1 MAITKIQSESL
12 NLADTYAF
20 TGTVTGAGES
30 NTPIVRV
37 TKSSAQT
44 ISYNTYTTITFDV
57 ENIDTDNAFAS
68 NTFTVPSGKGGKY
81 FISLQVI
88 SDDNFDATLE
98 RLAFLVNGS
107 YQTSGNYFT
116 GSGAD
121 ESQISLNTI
130 LNLSAGDALTVTYFT
145 YAGGNSSIKSNSD
158 HNSATCLNIFKIAT

>member
-1 MAITKIQSESL
+1 MAIDKIQSESI
-12 NLADTYAF
+12 NLADNFAF